1 MNNHKHRI
9 LIVDDEPNNLQL
21 LRQLLT
27 DTYQLSFASNG
38 IKGIEVAQKVKPD
51 LILLDIMMPEMDG
64 YETCRQLKS
73 YDRTK
78 DIPVIFVTAKGDESE
93 ETKGFELGAVD
104 YITKPIKPQIL
115 KARVNTHLRLKEI
128 NQELAMLNQASQ
140 LFNSTLEWQQVL
152 ESVLGEMHQLL
163 KIMVSSFWLTDPDTG
178 ELVCQH
184 ATGPGSDKVIG
195 LRLASGKGIVG
206 QTAKIGEIINI
217 HDTRT
222 DDRHFE
228 EVSKDTGAEYRS
240 MLNIPFRMKGEVI
253 GVLQLLDKNPGRFTE
268 DVVRFVEP
276 IVSAGAS
283 AVQNS
288 RLYSLAQQQKDAA
301 EQARL
306 RLQEELNEASNY
318 VQALLPIPTTGSY
331 FSVDWRFLPCSELG
345 GDSFGYHWVDDD
357 HFAIYLV
364 DVAGHGVG
372 AALLSVSVINQLR
385 SQAITGTDFR
395 EPMQVLNMLND
406 AFPGEKQN
414 NMFFTI
420 WYGVYNKHSKKIV
433 YSSGGHP
440 PALILSTSGD
450 KNTGARQL
458 FTPNLAIGV
467 LQDYQFK
474 QEEFELTGPSRL
486 YIFSDGVFE
495 ITKED
500 GQVWD
505 LKSFSNYLLTIS
517 NQNSSCLDQLVQH
530 AKKLNTNPEF
540 EDDYTII
547 EMTFS

>member
-1 MNNHKHRI
+1 MNNKKHRI
-9 LIVDDEPNNLQL
+9 LIVDDEPSNLQL
-21 LRQLLT
+21 MRQLLSA
-27 DTYQLSFASNG
+27 DYQLSFASSG
-38 IKGIEVAQKVKPD
+38 LKAIEIAGEVKPA

-73 YDRTK
+73 IDETK
-78 DIPVIFVTAKGDESE
+78 DTPVIFVTAKGDESE
-93 ETKGFELGAVD
+93 ETKGFEVGAVD

-152 ESVLGEMHQLL
+152 ESVLSEMHQLM

-178 ELVCQH
+178 ELICQH
-184 ATGPGSDKVIG
+184 ATGPGIDKVIG
-195 LRLASGKGIVG
+195 LRLASGTGIVG
-206 QTAKIGEIINI
+206 RTAKTGQIINI
-217 HDTRT
+217 QDTRT
-222 DDRHFE
+222 DERHFK
-228 EVSKDTGAEYRS
+228 EVSKDTEDEYRS

-253 GVLQLLDKNPGRFTE
+253 GVLQLLDKNPGRFTD

-276 IVSAGAS
+276 IVSAAAS

-288 RLYSLAQQQKDAA
+288 RLYMLAQHQKDAA
-301 EQARL
+301 EKARL
-306 RLQEELNEASNY
+306 ALQTELKEASNY
-318 VQALLPIPTTGSY
+318 VQALLPAPKSESI
-331 FSVDWRFLPCSELG
+331 FSIDWRFLPCSELG
-345 GDSFGYHWVDDD
+345 GDSFGYHWIDND

-385 SQAITGTDFR
+385 SQAVTGTDFR
-395 EPMQVLNMLND
+395 EPRQVLNMLNN

-414 NMFFTI
+414 HMFFTI
-420 WYGVYNKHSKKIV
+420 WYGVYNKNSKKIV

-440 PALILSTSGD
+440 PALILSTSRE
-450 KNTGARQL
+450 KITEAQQL
-458 FTPNLAIGV
+458 MTPNLAIGV
-467 LQDYQFK
+467 LQDYQFQ
-474 QEEFELTGPSRL
+474 QEEIELTGPSRL

-500 GQVWD
+500 GQICD
-505 LKSFSNYLLTIS
+505 LKSFFNFLSTVS
-517 NQNSSCLDQLVQH
+517 DQNTSCLDRLVEH
-530 AKKLNTNPEF
+530 AKEMNGMPEF

-547 EMTFS
+547 EITFN